1 MSTAVASKRY
11 RAGVQLV
18 TRTKRYTIPEAVAL
32 LKQLPAVKFDETVEL
47 SVALGIDPK
56 KTDQVVRGTVTLPH
70 GTGKNVRVAVF
81 CQGEQVNQALAA
93 GAEVAGANE
102 LVAKVSNGWLDFDVA
117 VATPAMMRDLTKV
130 GKILGPRGLM
140 PSPKAGTVTEDIV
153 RAVTEVKRG
162 KVEFKQDKQAGL
174 HVVVGKRS
182 FTEQALTD
190 NLRALC
196 EAIGH
201 ARPATLKGTFIRSAT
216 LSSTMSP
223 GIPLGADELSPES
236 E

>member
-1 MSTAVASKRY
+1 M
-11 RAGVQLV
+11 
-18 TRTKRYTIPEAVAL
+18 
-32 LKQLPAVKFDETVEL
+32 PAVKFDETVEL

-117 VATPAMMRDLTKV
+117 VATPTMMRELTKV

-153 RAVTEVKRG
+153 KAVTEVKRG

-182 FTEQALTD
+182 FNEQALTE
-190 NLRALC
+190 NLTVLC

-201 ARPATLKGTFIRSAT
+201 ARPANLKGKFIRNAT
-216 LSSTMSP
+216 LSATMSA
-223 GIPLGADELSPES
+223 GIPLDADALSPES